1 MTVTFG
7 SLVPLAGLLLFAGV
21 ASSFVSFSH
30 PIVVGSRF
38 QNVQS
43 FADLHR
49 GARSQI
55 SECRGSVRRE
65 GPGLPLRMSTTE
77 GQKKKVVSTDEKKLA
92 LGRYELFPKRNMSE
106 EVDFSQVMHHGGQD
120 LRRLYHDSDRVL
132 IVEYYKERCSMCRVL
147 RPLMQQVFKEFGDRL
162 HVVEVE
168 VLENKDVI
176 MQAGLRA
183 VPTVH
188 VFKSGMLVDHFN
200 GLHAKSKLRK
210 RFQETLDQFEHAS
223 DEEVQEAFDKLHPKL
238 AVPDAH
244 ITYPIKHIH
253 ATGRV
258 LYPAHWNSLFHTNKT
273 IENDDGEKQSTLDIF
288 LDNGNCLGDDGHEFL
303 YVEALRKGKMPGSG
317 VLGRISDGE
326 TNIQYG
332 EDDESRPVLVHDE
345 PIFDKAGRVVHQICD
360 STGCTLIVKHSEE

>member
-1 MTVTFG
+1 MTVTLG

-176 MQAGLRA
+176 MQVLHPPDAFALHCPVLTYRHSQAGLRA

-210 RFQETLDQFEHAS
+210 RFQVRL
-223 DEEVQEAFDKLHPKL
+223 
-238 AVPDAH
+238 
-244 ITYPIKHIH
+244 
-253 ATGRV
+253 
-258 LYPAHWNSLFHTNKT
+258 
-273 IENDDGEKQSTLDIF
+273 
-288 LDNGNCLGDDGHEFL
+288 
-303 YVEALRKGKMPGSG
+303 
-317 VLGRISDGE
+317 
-326 TNIQYG
+326 
-332 EDDESRPVLVHDE
+332 
-345 PIFDKAGRVVHQICD
+345 
-360 STGCTLIVKHSEE
+360 